1 MVKHDVEIRR
11 YLAWR
16 KSVRGKTI
24 PIRLY
29 EIIYVGLVMLWSKMG
44 KPPLNKAIHEYID
57 RANYKKELMSGDL
70 FQKLINEIKE
80 TSCDDKT
87 GYYLANSRET
97 LSQKELEQLNKEKKS
112 IIKELTTNNS
122 VARYVAVHRYCEF
135 YQSWALVKKSQQA
148 EDITKQQ
155 SFETHPELPLGI
167 TR

>member
-1 MVKHDVEIRR
+1 MTG
-11 YLAWR
+11 Y
-16 KSVRGKTI
+16 
-24 PIRLY
+24 
-29 EIIYVGLVMLWSKMG
+29 
-44 KPPLNKAIHEYID
+44 
-57 RANYKKELMSGDL
+57 L

-80 TSCDDKT
+80 TPTEDKT
-87 GYYLANSRET
+87 GYYLANSGET

-122 VARYVAVHRYCEF
+122 VERHVAVHRYCEF
-135 YQSWALVKKSQQA
+135 YQSWALAKKSQQA

>member
-1 MVKHDVEIRR
+1 
-11 YLAWR
+11 
-16 KSVRGKTI
+16 
-24 PIRLY
+24 
-29 EIIYVGLVMLWSKMG
+29 MLWSKMG

-80 TSCDDKT
+80 TPTEDKT
-87 GYYLANSRET
+87 GYYLANSGEI

-112 IIKELTTNNS
+112 IIKELATNNS
-122 VARYVAVHRYCEF
+122 VERYVAVHRYCEF
-135 YQSWALVKKSQQA
+135 YQSWALSKKSQQA

-155 SFETHPELPLGI
+155 SFETHPELPLKI